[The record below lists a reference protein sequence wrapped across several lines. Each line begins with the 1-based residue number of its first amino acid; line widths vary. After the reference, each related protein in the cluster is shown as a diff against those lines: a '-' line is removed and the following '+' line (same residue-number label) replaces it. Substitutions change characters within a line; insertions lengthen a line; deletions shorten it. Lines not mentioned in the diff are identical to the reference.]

1 MVFCSTWSSSSSA
14 PPLFWRGGHLKR
26 IDWEAF
32 ARLRCFLK
40 HCCHWE
46 TESKWTDV
54 WGDRKK
60 VLMAGE
66 SRDGSKLRQEWTEQP
81 GSLSSAVLISI
92 THWAAS
98 PPLHSSTSIFY
109 HLSVTCCCSLWF
121 WPLSWAEPPESGLSV
136 KAAWAA
142 QEKKLF
148 VFSHRNSFF
157 CLSLLSVFSSS
168 LLSQGS
174 CFKRQRQQIIPAI
187 VSLLSLCFWG
197 FSDQRIRVDLWAV
210 LPE

>member
-14 PPLFWRGGHLKR
+14 PPLFSRGGHLKR

-46 TESKWTDV
+46 TGGKWTDV

-81 GSLSSAVLISI
+81 GSLSAAVLISI

-98 PPLHSSTSIFY
+98 PPLHSFTSIFY

-121 WPLSWAEPPESGLSV
+121 WPLFLSRDSWIRPFCEGSLSRSGEEAVCVLSPKLLFLSV
-136 KAAWAA
+136 SAISV
-142 QEKKLF
+142 LF
-148 VFSHRNSFF
+148 LFIVTG
-157 CLSLLSVFSSS
+157 LLF
-168 LLSQGS
+168 
-174 CFKRQRQQIIPAI
+174 
-187 VSLLSLCFWG
+187 
-197 FSDQRIRVDLWAV
+197 
-210 LPE
+210 